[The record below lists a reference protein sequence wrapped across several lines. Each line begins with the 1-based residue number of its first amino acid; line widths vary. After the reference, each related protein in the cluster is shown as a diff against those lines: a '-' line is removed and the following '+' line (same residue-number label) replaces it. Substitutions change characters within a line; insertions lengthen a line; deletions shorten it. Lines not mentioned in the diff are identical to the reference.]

1 MGCAPR
7 PCESCGRMFVP
18 RKNSQRVH
26 ANSCKGGSRRDKPSG
41 QSSYQRGMLGL
52 TMVIDWDPGQRQRIR
67 DLAYVLGEW
76 GLIELIDG
84 VEGR

>member
-7 PCESCGRMFVP
+7 PCESCGQLFTP
-18 RKNSQRVH
+18 RKKGQRVH
-26 ANSCKGGSRRDKPSG
+26 GNSCKGGSRRDKPSG

-52 TMVIDWDPGQRQRIR
+52 AMALDWDPGQRQRIR
-67 DLAYVLGEW
+67 ELAGVLGEP

-84 VEGR
+84 VEG